1 LQRAASSPEAK
12 GEPMVRAAALLLHPA
27 VMAAFGYSA
36 LLERVS
42 AHGAGQRLWLA
53 RTRVR
58 SSP

>member
-1 LQRAASSPEAK
+1 
-12 GEPMVRAAALLLHPA
+12 MVRAAALLLHPA